1 MFDPTEAQLITL
13 FEKLANLE
21 ITFDVSMS
29 DKRKERYMATI
40 LQHKQSTFTKACRAL
55 DMAEWQC
62 DHFPYPKDIIDL
74 MVTVVLPSNHPDYAQ
89 TPR

>member
-1 MFDPTEAQLITL
+1 MIRLTEAQLVTL

-21 ITFDVSMS
+21 TTFDVTMS
-29 DKRKERYMATI
+29 DKRKERYMATL
-40 LQHKQSTFTKACRAL
+40 LQHQKATYTKVEKAL
-55 DMAEWQC
+55 EMAEWQC

-74 MVTVVLPSNHPDYAQ
+74 MVTIVLPSNHPDYAQ